1 MSWHASFLV
10 GTLLGIAIGAS
21 LILLLVLILLAGRDT
36 DCTEED
42 DNEACAIFNQVADA
56 LAKAAGFDF
65 GCWSVILDVEDVA
78 E

>member
-36 DCTEED
+36 DCTEEED
-42 DNEACAIFNQVADA
+42 DNEDNPEEIDNIKSKHYGKF
-56 LAKAAGFDF
+56 
-65 GCWSVILDVEDVA
+65 
-78 E
+78 

>member
-21 LILLLVLILLAGRDT
+21 LILLLILILLAGRDT

-42 DNEACAIFNQVADA
+42 DNEDNPEEIDNIKSKHYGKF
-56 LAKAAGFDF
+56 
-65 GCWSVILDVEDVA
+65 
-78 E
+78 

>member
-42 DNEACAIFNQVADA
+42 DNEDNPEEIDNIKSKHYGKF
-56 LAKAAGFDF
+56 
-65 GCWSVILDVEDVA
+65 
-78 E
+78 

>member
-21 LILLLVLILLAGRDT
+21 LILLLVLILMAGRDT

-42 DNEACAIFNQVADA
+42 GSEDNPEIDNIKSKHYGKF
-56 LAKAAGFDF
+56 
-65 GCWSVILDVEDVA
+65 
-78 E
+78 